1 MAFDDG
7 ECRVNY
13 STSSRRGHT
22 GRFVH
27 AIKSVNTE
35 SAKAKEWDRRTQ
47 GKNALPCLLMPRL
60 RTKGSR
66 ASFGAKGQK
75 QTLRCVYLNSEKR
88 SAAIRLLFTIQLG
101 NQTSKCD
108 NVKLRTHEL

>member
-47 GKNALPCLLMPRL
+47 GKKCAAL
-60 RTKGSR
+60 S
-66 ASFGAKGQK
+66 A
-75 QTLRCVYLNSEKR
+75 Y
-88 SAAIRLLFTIQLG
+88 AAIADEGLACFVWR
-101 NQTSKCD
+101 
-108 NVKLRTHEL
+108 